1 MSYLSSKSAVIALSI
16 VISAF
21 ITPFR
26 ASAQSWVPAKALGTI
41 EYEVRYKIMGI
52 DTKVA
57 TATISLEKGNW
68 EQQPALHSH
77 AVIRANSVFKL
88 FMKAEYIADA
98 YLSPDGQKPLY
109 FINPT
114 EKGDKAGKFEC
125 KYDNKGGT
133 IRSEVVRPPADPVS
147 SSFSLDG
154 RTMDLLSLL
163 VHIRFLDMAPGA
175 SRQMH
180 LLMSGNSIA
189 ATLTCQGIDKERFP
203 GTETKRFHLKMRGRG
218 LMENGSGDEIDVWC
232 TTGSDHRLL
241 GLETIL
247 NSSPMVVTVQ

>member
-1 MSYLSSKSAVIALSI
+1 MNPLSSKSAAIVLSI

-21 ITPFR
+21 IIPFR
-26 ASAQSWVPAKALGTI
+26 VSAQSWVPAKALGTV

-57 TATISLEKGNW
+57 TATISLEKGTW
-68 EQQPALHSH
+68 EEQSALHSS

-88 FMKAEYIADA
+88 FMKAEYVADS

-109 FINPT
+109 FINPLG
-114 EKGDKAGKFEC
+114 KGNKAGKFEC
-125 KYDNKGGT
+125 IYDHKGGT
-133 IRSEVVRPPADPVS
+133 IRSEVVRPPEDPAV

-163 VHIRFLDMAPGA
+163 VHVRFLDMAPGA

-180 LLMSGNSIA
+180 LLMGGKSIA
-189 ATLTCQGIDKERFP
+189 ATLTCQDVDNERFP
-203 GTETKRFHLKMRGRG
+203 GTETKRFHLKMKGRG

-241 GLETIL
+241 GLETVL
-247 NSSPMVVTVQ
+247 NSSPMVVTVK